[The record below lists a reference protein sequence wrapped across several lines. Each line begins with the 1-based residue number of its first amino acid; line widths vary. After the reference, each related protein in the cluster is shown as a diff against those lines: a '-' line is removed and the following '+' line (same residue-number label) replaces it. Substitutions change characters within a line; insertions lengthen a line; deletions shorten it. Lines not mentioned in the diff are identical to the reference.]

1 MSNRETINKK
11 WGYTLIEVLVAVA
24 IFSTVISV
32 PTGFF
37 ISSLRSQ
44 HRALALRETIDNTS
58 YLVEYVSRALRMARK
73 DIDGSCISAKTNYEI
88 TKTGKGIKFENYE
101 DPSVCQEF
109 YWDTEY
115 NQLKESRDGAD
126 GLPLTPDDLEI
137 TQFQFQ
143 LSGETQ
149 EDNLQPRVTMLLE
162 IGKKGASGLPKIRIQ
177 TTVSQRNLDIEK

>member
-1 MSNRETINKK
+1 MGYYRETINKK

-37 ISSLRSQ
+37 ISSLKSQ

-58 YLVEYVSRALRMARK
+58 YLVEYVSRALRMAK
-73 DIDGSCISAKTNYEI
+73 KAVDDDCIDAKTNYKI
-88 TKTGKGIKFENYE
+88 TRAGKGIKFENYE
-101 DPSVCQEF
+101 DPPVCQEF
-109 YWDTEY
+109 YLDTDKRLY
-115 NQLKESRDGAD
+115 ESKDGAP

-137 TQFQFQ
+137 TQFQFH
-143 LSGETQ
+143 LSGQTQ
-149 EDNLQPRVTMLLE
+149 EDNLQPQITMLLE